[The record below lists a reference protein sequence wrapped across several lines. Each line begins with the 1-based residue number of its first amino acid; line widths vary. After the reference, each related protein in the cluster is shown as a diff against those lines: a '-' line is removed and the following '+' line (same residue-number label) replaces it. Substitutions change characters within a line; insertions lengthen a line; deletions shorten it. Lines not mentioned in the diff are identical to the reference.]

1 MLESNNYIF
10 NILSNRSHLVYFQSS
25 KKLLFSHSGHF
36 AQFECD
42 FFFPSM
48 SKISADTQETM
59 MALHITEWC
68 KPGTVSEKINF
79 GKVQA
84 PPVPQKTD
92 VGKKK

>member
-1 MLESNNYIF
+1 
-10 NILSNRSHLVYFQSS
+10 
-25 KKLLFSHSGHF
+25 
-36 AQFECD
+36 
-42 FFFPSM
+42 M
-48 SKISADTQETM
+48 SKISDDTQETM